1 MIEFLKVL
9 VAYFEKEKI
18 PYMLSGSVA
27 MSIYSLPR
35 FTRDFDF
42 VVHLQTKDVK
52 SLVEYFSEGY
62 YCDKDSV
69 IEAITK
75 KGMFNIIDHQ
85 SSYKADFIILK
96 NEPYRLEEFK
106 RKKLIDFLDLK
117 IYLVSPE
124 DLILSKIIWIQQI
137 QSNLQIDDINALTKI
152 KNLDWHYIHQWI
164 AALKLNTFDTIKK
177 A

>member
-62 YCDKDSV
+62 Y
-69 IEAITK
+69 
-75 KGMFNIIDHQ
+75 
-85 SSYKADFIILK
+85 
-96 NEPYRLEEFK
+96 
-106 RKKLIDFLDLK
+106 
-117 IYLVSPE
+117 
-124 DLILSKIIWIQQI
+124 
-137 QSNLQIDDINALTKI
+137 
-152 KNLDWHYIHQWI
+152 
-164 AALKLNTFDTIKK
+164 
-177 A
+177 

>member
-1 MIEFLKVL
+1 MIDFLKIL
-9 VAYFEKEKI
+9 VSYFQKEKI

-42 VVHLQTKDVK
+42 IVHLQPKDVK
-52 SLVEYFSEGY
+52 RLVKYFKDGY
-62 YCDKDSV
+62 YCDEDSV
-69 IEAITK
+69 NEAIAK
-75 KGMFNIIDHQ
+75 SGMFNIIDHR

-96 NEPYRLEEFK
+96 NEPYRLAEFE

-124 DLILSKIIWIQQI
+124 DLIISKIIWIQQI
-137 QSNLQIDDINALTKI
+137 QSNLQIDDIKALIRI
-152 KNLDWHYIHQWI
+152 KYLDWEYIHKWI
-164 AALKLNTFDTIKK
+164 ASLKLHTFDIIKTP
-177 A
+177 

>member
-1 MIEFLKVL
+1 MIAFLKVL
-9 VAYFEKEKI
+9 VAFFEEEKI

-42 VVHLQTKDVK
+42 IVHLQPKDVK
-52 SLVEYFSEGY
+52 NLMKYFKHGY
-62 YCDKDSV
+62 YCDEDAVK
-69 IEAITK
+69 EAIAG

-96 NEPYRLEEFK
+96 NQPYRLAEFE
-106 RKKLIDFLDLK
+106 RRKLIDFLDLK

-124 DLILSKIIWIQQI
+124 DLIISKFIWIQQS
-137 QSNLQIDDINALTKI
+137 QSNLQIEDIKALIRI
-152 KNLDWHYIHQWI
+152 KNLDWGYIYQWVAI
-164 AALKLNTFDTIKK
+164 LKLNTFGILKK
-177 A
+177 V